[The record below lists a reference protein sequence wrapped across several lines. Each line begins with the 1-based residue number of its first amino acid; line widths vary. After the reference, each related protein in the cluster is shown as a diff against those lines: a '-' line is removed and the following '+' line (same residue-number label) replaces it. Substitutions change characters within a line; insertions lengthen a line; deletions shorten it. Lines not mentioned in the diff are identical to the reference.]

1 MPVKV
6 FIDTNVFIY
15 TFEFPSSN
23 SAIII
28 ERLNKRELQ
37 AVVSELVVVEVMRY
51 FKKYYGKDLSSKF
64 RNYILQS
71 CGIVLRT
78 EITDQLKT
86 LKGTIKDKDIEHLAT
101 VRLLGLK
108 YLISYDEDFLGQ
120 EEYITPKDF
129 VKKMGWK
136 NKKNEY

>member
-15 TFEFPSSN
+15 AFEFPNSN
-23 SAIII
+23 SALII
-28 ERLNKRELQ
+28 EHLNKGELQ
-37 AVVSELVVVEVMRY
+37 VVVSELVVNEVMRY
-51 FKKYYGKDLSSKF
+51 FKKYHCKDLASKF
-64 RNYILQS
+64 RDYLIQS

-78 EITDQLKT
+78 ETAECMRAM
-86 LKGTIKDKDIEHLAT
+86 KGVIKNKDLEHLAT
-101 VRLLGLK
+101 VKVLGLK

-129 VKKMGWK
+129 VTKMGWRC
-136 NKKNEY
+136 KKTEF